1 LAASAIVD
9 LNQVFLLI
17 DEWKGPQGFR
27 AAARVFCF
35 CFSLGHCFL
44 YARKYASRCKH
55 PMKLL
60 QLVAS
65 AVTDLDQV
73 SLLLDD

>member
-35 CFSLGHCFL
+35 SLGRCFL
-44 YARKYASRCKH
+44 YARKCASRCKH